1 MSAGSELYA
10 DYAPGER
17 NCDNIRVPPR
27 QAVAARRMTGHQEE
41 SQMARYRIRYWKEF
55 PSVVR
60 AEDEHGQA
68 KAILPPRFQDAID
81 RAAMVSGETSEEA
94 YLEGWTWGPV
104 KELPGTADRVVNLIV
119 AKLDMEYPD
128 ERLEEM
134 VRAHRRVSD

>member
-1 MSAGSELYA
+1 
-10 DYAPGER
+10 
-17 NCDNIRVPPR
+17 
-27 QAVAARRMTGHQEE
+27 
-41 SQMARYRIRYWKEF
+41 
-55 PSVVR
+55 
-60 AEDEHGQA
+60 
-68 KAILPPRFQDAID
+68 FQDAID